1 MTDRNIPVL
10 VGAAQ
15 LVQRDAGLAEAL
27 EPLAMLEKI
36 AREAAVDAAAGERAL
51 ADADTVAVI
60 DVIAWGAKNLPRLL
74 AERIGAKPAREYTT
88 GIGGEI
94 PLVVVNQIASE
105 IASGV
110 SRVAVIAGC
119 NNIKTIGRARKAGVE
134 LQWENGGSGAPTT
147 IGDRKP
153 GNSER
158 ENRYGLA
165 APAFVY
171 PIFENALRAHR
182 GLDLETHRARVG
194 ALMSRF
200 TAVAS
205 KNPYAWFPTARSPEE
220 ITTGSAANRMIAFPY
235 TKYLNAVMETDQAAG
250 VLMMSADAARA
261 YGIPEDR
268 WVHWWGGA
276 HAHERA
282 WHASERPDFSAC
294 PALRAAAGGAL
305 ARAGSRVDDVDLID
319 FYSCFPVAV
328 EMACEMLGVDE
339 ADPRGLTVTG
349 GLPYGG
355 GPGNNY
361 TLHALA
367 AAMEKLREGPG
378 GKALVTGNGWYLTK
392 HSATVLSTAPKPGAI
407 EPAGAADVTD
417 APGPVE
423 ITDEARGKAS
433 VETYTVLYG
442 RDGAP
447 ERGIVVGR
455 LEDGVRFIANTPDDR
470 DALESFAAVENVGRE
485 GSASARG
492 GRNRFEPA

>member
-15 LVQRDAGLAEAL
+15 LVQRDADPAEAL

-36 AREAAVDAAAGERAL
+36 AREAAADAAAGDRAL
-51 ADADTVAVI
+51 ADADTVGII

-94 PLVVVNQIASE
+94 PLVAVNQIANE

-110 SRVAVIAGC
+110 ARVAVIAGC
-119 NNIKTIGRARKAGVE
+119 NTMKTIGRAREAGIE
-134 LQWENGGSGAPTT
+134 LQWESGGSGAPAM
-147 IGDRKP
+147 IGDRRA

-158 ENRYGLA
+158 ESQYGLTS
-165 APAFVY
+165 PAFVY
-171 PIFENALRAHR
+171 PIFENALRAR
-182 GLDLETHRARVG
+182 RALDLETHRARVG
-194 ALMSRF
+194 ALMSRMSE
-200 TAVAS
+200 VAS
-205 KNPYAWFPTARSPEE
+205 KNPYAWFPKARSPEE
-220 ITTGSAANRMIAFPY
+220 ITTASAANRMIAFPY

-250 VLMMSADAARA
+250 VLMMSADAARD

-282 WHASERPDFSAC
+282 WFASERPDFAAC

-305 ARAGSRVDDVDLID
+305 ARAGTSIDDVALID

-367 AAMEKLREGPG
+367 TAMGRLRERPG
-378 GKALVTGNGWYLTK
+378 TRALVTGNGWYLTK
-392 HSATVLSTAPKPGAI
+392 HSATVLSTAPREDAV
-407 EPAGAADVTD
+407 EPAGAAAVSD

-423 ITDEARGKAS
+423 VCDEALGKAS

-455 LEDGVRFIANTPDDR
+455 LDDGARFIANTPDDR
-470 DALESFAAVENVGRE
+470 EALESFAAVENVGRE
-485 GSASARG
+485 GTVSTRSG
-492 GRNRFEPA
+492 CNCFEPA

>member
-1 MTDRNIPVL
+1 MTDRNNPVL

-15 LVQRDAGLAEAL
+15 LVQRDADPAQAL
-27 EPLAMLEKI
+27 EPLAMLEKV
-36 AREAAVDAAAGERAL
+36 AREAAGDARAGDRAL

-60 DVIAWGAKNLPRLL
+60 DIIAWGAKNLPRLL
-74 AERIGAKPAREYTT
+74 AARIGAQPAREYTT
-88 GIGGEI
+88 GIGGET
-94 PLVVVNQIASE
+94 PLVVVNQVASE

-110 SRVAVIAGC
+110 SRVALIAGC
-119 NNIKTIGRARKAGVE
+119 NAMKTIGRARRAGVE
-134 LQWENGGSGAPTT
+134 LRWESGGSGVPTL
-147 IGDRKP
+147 IGDRKA

-171 PIFENALRAHR
+171 PIFENALRARR
-182 GLDLETHRARVG
+182 GLDLGTHRARMGV
-194 ALMSRF
+194 LMSRF
-200 TAVAS
+200 TEVAS

-220 ITTGSAANRMIAFPY
+220 ITTASAANRMIAFPY

-276 HAHERA
+276 SAHERA
-282 WHASERPDFSAC
+282 WYASERPDFAAC
-294 PALRAAAGGAL
+294 PALRAAARGAL
-305 ARAGSRVDDVDLID
+305 ARAGSCIDDVDRID

-361 TLHALA
+361 TIHALA
-367 AAMEKLREGPG
+367 AAMDELREAPG
-378 GKALVTGNGWYLTK
+378 SKALVTGNGWYLTK
-392 HSATVLSTAPKPGAI
+392 HSATVVASAPFEGPV
-407 EPAGAADVTD
+407 EPALAADASD

-423 ITDEARGKAS
+423 VCDEARGEAT

-442 RDGAP
+442 RDGTPA
-447 ERGIVVGR
+447 RGIVVGR
-455 LEDGVRFIANTPDDR
+455 LDGGARFLANTPDDR

-485 GSASARG
+485 GSVSVRA
-492 GRNRFEPA
+492 GRNCFEPA

>member
-1 MTDRNIPVL
+1 MTDRNTPVL

-15 LVQRDAGLAEAL
+15 LVQREADPARAL

-36 AREAAVDAAAGERAL
+36 AREAAVDSGAGDRAL
-51 ADADTVAVI
+51 ADADTVAAI
-60 DVIAWGAKNLPRLL
+60 DVIAFGVKNLPRLL
-74 AERIGAKPAREYTT
+74 AERIGAKPVREYTT

-94 PLVVVNQIASE
+94 PLVVVNQIANE

-110 SRVAVIAGC
+110 CRVAVIAGC
-119 NNIKTIGRARKAGVE
+119 NALKTIRRARTAGVE
-134 LQWENGGSGAPTT
+134 LHWQAGGGGVPTM

-158 ENRYGLA
+158 ERRCGLA
-165 APAFVY
+165 APASVY
-171 PIFENALRAHR
+171 PIFENALRARR
-182 GLDLETHRARVG
+182 GLDLATHRARMG

-205 KNPYAWFPTARSPEE
+205 KNPYAWFPTARSSEE
-220 ITTGSAANRMIAFPY
+220 ITTASAANRMVAFPY
-235 TKYLNAVMETDQAAG
+235 TKYLNAVIETNQAAG
-250 VLMMSADAARA
+250 VLMMSADAARS
-261 YGIPEDR
+261 YGVPEDR

-276 HAHERA
+276 HAQERA
-282 WHASERPDFSAC
+282 WYPSERPDFAAC
-294 PALRAAAGGAL
+294 PALRAAASGAL
-305 ARAGSRVDDVDLID
+305 ARARLCIDDVDRID

-339 ADPRGLTVTG
+339 GDPRGLTVTG

-367 AAMEKLREGPG
+367 AAMDELRGAPG
-378 GKALVTGNGWYLTK
+378 SKALVTGNGWYLTK
-392 HSATVLSTAPKPGAI
+392 HSATVLASAPLEGAV
-407 EPAGAADVTD
+407 EPAGAAEVSD

-423 ITDEARGKAS
+423 ISDEVGGRAT

-442 RDGAP
+442 RDGAA

-455 LEDGVRFIANTPDDR
+455 LDGGVRFLANTPDDR
-470 DALESFAAVENVGRE
+470 DALERFAAVENVGRE
-485 GSASARG
+485 GRVSVRG
-492 GRNRFEPA
+492 GRNLFEPA